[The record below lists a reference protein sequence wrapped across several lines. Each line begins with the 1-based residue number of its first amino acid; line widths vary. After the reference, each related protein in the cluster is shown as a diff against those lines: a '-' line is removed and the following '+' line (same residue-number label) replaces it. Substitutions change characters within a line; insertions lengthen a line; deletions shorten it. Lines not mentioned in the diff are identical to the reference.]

1 MYVTQGDVIAV
12 IAGILLWTVSGWCLV
27 VGAATLFRDKT
38 RRARDAAESAPWRTL
53 LSGAAIV
60 AIGVFLGAVLSN
72 IPNGLTRL
80 LGFSAFLGL
89 LALGLLGAAGIATL
103 VGERLRHLD
112 ANLSPYAALSR
123 GTVVLVVGCLFPLL
137 GWLVF
142 APILLFVSVGAGV
155 RALWVHR
162 TARQPSVA

>member
-1 MYVTQGDVIAV
+1 MYLTQGDVIAV

-27 VGAATLFRDKT
+27 LGSATLFRDKT
-38 RRARDAAESAPWRTL
+38 RLARDAAESAPWRVL
-53 LSGAAIV
+53 LFGALIV
-60 AIGVFLGAVLSN
+60 AVGVFVGSALSN

-89 LALGLLGAAGIATL
+89 FALGLIGAAGVATL
-103 VGERLRHLD
+103 VGERLRHMD

-162 TARQPSVA
+162 TVRQPSVA

>member
-1 MYVTQGDVIAV
+1 
-12 IAGILLWTVSGWCLV
+12 
-27 VGAATLFRDKT
+27 
-38 RRARDAAESAPWRTL
+38 
-53 LSGAAIV
+53 
-60 AIGVFLGAVLSN
+60 
-72 IPNGLTRL
+72 
-80 LGFSAFLGL
+80 
-89 LALGLLGAAGIATL
+89 
-103 VGERLRHLD
+103 GERLASRCL
-112 ANLSPYAALSR
+112 NRSPYAALSR